1 MKTKLAGALAVV
13 LFLSGCGAINQ
24 SGAAAVVGD
33 KRLTVSEVNAAAEE
47 IKATLAETDVAGGVD
62 GLMINQTTLT
72 LFVRYEVS
80 KIMAQSLEVA
90 ATKSQIDKEHASLVS
105 GQGGEENL
113 AVSAAYSN
121 IAPSNLR
128 KYIETQLN
136 FNNSIAA
143 LGDPDD
149 EATIDMLAGMISAI
163 VDEYGIDVSSRF
175 GEWDMGALAVVSAN
189 SDVVF
194 DLDLVD
200 LNAE

>member
-1 MKTKLAGALAVV
+1 MKTKLASALAVV
-13 LFLSGCGAINQ
+13 LFLSGCGAVNQ

-47 IKATLAETDVAGGVD
+47 IKATLADTDVAGGVD

-90 ATKSQIDKEHASLVS
+90 ATKSQIDKEYASLVS

-163 VDEYGIDVSSRF
+163 VDEYGIKVSSRF

>member
-1 MKTKLAGALAVV
+1 MKAKFVGALALV
-13 LFLSGCGAINQ
+13 LFLTGCSAVNQ
-24 SGAAAVVGD
+24 SGAAAVVGE
-33 KRLTVSEVNAAAEE
+33 KRLMVSEVAAIADEV
-47 IKATLAETDVAGGVD
+47 KATLANTEDAGLVD
-62 GLMINQTTLT
+62 ALTLNQTTVT

-80 KIMAQSLEVA
+80 KIMAKSLGVA
-90 ATKSQIDKEHASLVS
+90 ATKSQIDKEYATLVD

-128 KYIETQLN
+128 DYLETQLN

-163 VDEYGIDVSSRF
+163 VDEYGIEISSRF
-175 GEWDMGALAVVSAN
+175 GVWDMGALAVTSAN
-189 SDVVF
+189 GEAVY
-194 DLDLVD
+194 DLDLVN
-200 LNAE
+200 LGAE

>member
-13 LFLSGCGAINQ
+13 LFLSGCGAVNQ

-47 IKATLAETDVAGGVD
+47 IKATLADTDVAGGVD

-80 KIMAQSLEVA
+80 KIMAQSLGVA
-90 ATKSQIDKEHASLVS
+90 ATKSQIDKEYASLVS